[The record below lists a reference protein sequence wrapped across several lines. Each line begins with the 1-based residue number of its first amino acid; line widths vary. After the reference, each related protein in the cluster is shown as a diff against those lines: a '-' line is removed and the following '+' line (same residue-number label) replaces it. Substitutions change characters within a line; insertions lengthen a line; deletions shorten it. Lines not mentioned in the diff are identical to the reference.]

1 MLHSHN
7 CIAVCVLV
15 LATDWTQLPSAPLL
29 TPAAAWLPA
38 GDTRETPA
46 IDVCRGLIKD
56 GAKVCIWDPKV
67 TSMQIFTDLSTPK
80 FEWDRPRGWNKSE
93 SAIMQSV
100 EVGGWAGAVA
110 VAGNVLAC

>member
-1 MLHSHN
+1 MAGMPPPSSS
-7 CIAVCVLV
+7 
-15 LATDWTQLPSAPLL
+15 TDPWCRC
-29 TPAAAWLPA
+29 PA

-56 GAKVCIWDPKV
+56 GAKACIWDPKV

-100 EVGGWAGAVA
+100 EVRCCWAGPA
-110 VAGNVLAC
+110 AGCGRVL